1 LLELRR
7 STARERERTEAKFA
21 QLFRAIY
28 QKENA
33 KANKIIEGMKLEK
46 PDRFAQGYMAAI
58 KAMFKARESNDE
70 RYFIT
75 QLGGTKADYGR
86 ARALLQETRRT
97 HLLSDNDSGYMAA
110 WLDYIDTVAES
121 GLLSEKE
128 DLQKGDGAEHYPG
141 EEPTEEEAANAL

>member
-1 LLELRR
+1 MRR
-7 STARERERTEAKFA
+7 GAATERERTEAKFA

-46 PDRFAQGYMAAI
+46 PDRFTQGYVAAI
-58 KAMFKARESNDE
+58 KAMLKARESNDE

-75 QLGGTKADYGR
+75 RLGGTKGDYAR
-86 ARALLQETRRT
+86 ARALLHETRRT

-110 WLDYIDTVAES
+110 WLDYLDTIAES
-121 GLLSEKE
+121 GLLPDKVELK
-128 DLQKGDGAEHYPG
+128 KGEGAEHYPG